1 MATIQV
7 VRTADPL
14 RVVALMNRVPGIV
27 LVVDSRYQDP
37 IRDIGDLVGKRLG
50 VTSKGSGTYMV
61 PDFLLAQKGVDP

>member
-1 MATIQV
+1 
-7 VRTADPL
+7 
-14 RVVALMNRVPGIV
+14 MNRVPGIV

-61 PDFLLAQKGVDP
+61 LNFLLAQRGVDP